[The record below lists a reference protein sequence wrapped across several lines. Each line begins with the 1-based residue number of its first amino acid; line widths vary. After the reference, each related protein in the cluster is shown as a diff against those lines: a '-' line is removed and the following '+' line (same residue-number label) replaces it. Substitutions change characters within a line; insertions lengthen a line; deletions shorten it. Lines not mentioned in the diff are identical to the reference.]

1 MRNVPA
7 DVLASLQ
14 KSHGTEPVL
23 IIEVQWVDGG
33 PSVMYS
39 DQKLSGGD
47 YPYPTI
53 IQVGDFATALLVS
66 GAGDSQQISVTLD
79 DVDGALKTMLDAN
92 DIHKRP
98 VWVYQGFKGLTINHK
113 FLLFKGELSSP
124 IIWSEGKRTLTFDV
138 LTRQEEVEVGF
149 SMEEGDFLSIPDQAL
164 GVEWPLVFGE
174 VCNMKV
180 PQLRAPR
187 QGILTSGEGVHDFTL
202 HNRICQA
209 RRLQCPSQYT
219 GLEATKQGNTVVKV
233 ATFQPD
239 YSCIDNRWATVCQ
252 LEYLLDQQL
261 SYENTYIQIQ
271 GGNDFPQGE
280 KVTLNIGGVIFRGV
294 FNGETFH
301 VIERTHPEYASITLL
316 ECRDIPERHRGLVT
330 VSAFTTDEE
339 GEEMFGSKDPNWQLS
354 NAKTVYEPN
363 VNSPDLSSCVA
374 GEAQVMPGM
383 AGGPGAAQKAYDD
396 MPTSNFFWCP
406 PGSEVFLEDE
416 AELIHIVSLLPGV
429 VNHVAAYKTQLS
441 GRKLLLEIPADYYT
455 IYETDYDGYTVVE
468 IGMDMKLS
476 LRDSVW
482 DDDLY
487 VSFTSDIGPNPVDII
502 QWLLEKYT
510 SIAADSS
517 SFNEVHASMVNYP
530 TNFSLKVRQ
539 NALALIQDIAYQT
552 RCAAYIR
559 NGVMFIKYLA
569 DEPTSVRTITASDIL
584 TQSFEVSL
592 TQSEDLVTKSII
604 NWRETEA
611 GVVDSDKIEKNIV
624 LKHNIPKYGVQEES
638 HNYFTQNTYSTILK
652 SATFWL
658 IRQSYTWKH
667 IEFST
672 TIQHLDL
679 ELFDCITLNLP
690 QFSAAP
696 VKCVI
701 TDVQFNNKN
710 NTIRFKAWTPI
721 RAGTTEPYALAWPAS
736 VPAAT
741 VWPLDGE
748 TQWAD
753 PGYDFNITPPLGH
766 ILSGGDATELENFV
780 PQTRGDAHPSDL
792 DDSPP
797 AVVCRIS
804 SFEEDNLDVS
814 GEAPVFEALNL
825 AKRNHQE
832 RLKKDGF
839 GKQSNDEAGGPG
851 SSKEEGDTK
860 PDRGAC
866 GESVAWDCVYEV
878 TVTSVIP
885 TRVSSG
891 RFDPSGGCQGGPCNC
906 NQKGLPCV
914 GPLSQH
920 CQAFSDRGAAD
931 GFVASKQAE
940 ITALLNGCGYQCG
953 VLAPYSV
960 GGVKAIPGK
969 SGGWQDPNT
978 WGPNP
983 TGPEPCITEPTYL
996 YSPGIDY
1003 APNDI

>member
-1 MRNVPA
+1 MRDVPA

-23 IIEVQWVDGG
+23 IIEVQWVDDG
-33 PSVMYS
+33 PLVMYS

-53 IQVGDFATALLVS
+53 IQVGDFATAMLVS
-66 GAGDSQQISVTLD
+66 GAGDSQQISITLD
-79 DVDGALKTMLDAN
+79 DVDGALKAMLDAN

-124 IIWSEGKRTLTFDV
+124 VVWSEGQRTLTFDV
-138 LTRQEEVEVGF
+138 LTQQEEAEVGF
-149 SMEEGDFLSIPDQAL
+149 SMEEGNFLSIPDQAL
-164 GVEWPLVFGE
+164 GVAWPLVFGE

-180 PQLRAPR
+180 PQLRSPR
-187 QGILTSGEGVHDFTL
+187 QGILTTGEGIHDFTL
-202 HNRICQA
+202 QNRICQA

-219 GLEATKQGNTVVKV
+219 GLEARQRGYTVVKV

-239 YSCIDNRWATVCQ
+239 YACIDNRWATVCQ

-261 SYENTYIQIQ
+261 SYENTDIQIQ
-271 GGNDFPQGE
+271 GGNDFPQG
-280 KVTLNIGGVIFRGV
+280 KRVTLNIQGAIFIGI

-301 VIERTHPEYASITLL
+301 VIERTHPEYSSITLV

-354 NAKTVYEPN
+354 DAETVYEPN
-363 VNSPDLSSCVA
+363 VNSPDLDSCLA
-374 GEAQVMPGM
+374 GEAQVLPGM

-396 MPTSNFFWCP
+396 MPKSDFFWCP

-416 AELIHIVSLLPGV
+416 AELMYIVSLLPGV

-482 DDDLY
+482 GDDLY
-487 VSFTSDIGPNPVDII
+487 ISFTSDVGPNPVDII

-510 SIAADSS
+510 SITVDSS
-517 SFNEVHASMVNYP
+517 SFDVVRESMMNYP

-539 NALALIQDIAYQT
+539 NVLSLIQDIAYQT

-559 NGVMFIKYLA
+559 NGMMFIKYLA
-569 DEPTSVRTITASDIL
+569 AEPTSVRTITASDIL

-592 TQSEDLVTKSII
+592 TQSEDLITKSII
-604 NWRETEA
+604 NWEETEV
-611 GVVDSDKIEKNIV
+611 GVVDSDKVKKIIV
-624 LKHNIPKYGVQEES
+624 LKHNTPKYGVQEES
-638 HNYFTQNTYSTILK
+638 YDYFTQNTYSTILK

-658 IRQSYTWKH
+658 IRQSYTWKYV
-667 IEFST
+667 EFST

-690 QFSAAP
+690 QFSTAA
-696 VKCVI
+696 VKCII

-710 NTIRFKAWTPI
+710 NTIHFRAWTPI
-721 RAGTTEPYALAWPAS
+721 RAGTTEPYTLAWPAS

-766 ILSGGDATELENFV
+766 ILSGGATTELENFV
-780 PQTRGDAHPSDL
+780 PQTRGDVHPSDL

-804 SFEEDNLDVS
+804 SFEEDNLDVA

-825 AKRNHQE
+825 AKRNRQE
-832 RLKKDGF
+832 QLKKSGFSTEDDESPGGADG
-839 GKQSNDEAGGPG
+839 KDN
-851 SSKEEGDTK
+851 EEDTK
-860 PDRGAC
+860 PKRGAC
-866 GESVAWDCVYEV
+866 GASAAYNCVYEI
-878 TVTSVIP
+878 TVTYVTP

-891 RFDPSGGCQGGPCNC
+891 RYDPSGGCQGGPCNC
-906 NQKGLPCV
+906 AQKGLPCV
-914 GPLSQH
+914 GPLSQF
-920 CQAFSDRGAAD
+920 CQAYSSRGVAD
-931 GFVASKQAE
+931 SALAERKAE
-940 ITALLNGCGYQCG
+940 IAALLKGCGYQCG
-953 VLAPYSV
+953 VQAIYSV
-960 GGVKAIPGK
+960 SSIKAIPGTP
-969 SGGWQDPNT
+969 GDYQDPNT

-983 TGPEPCITEPTYL
+983 PGPDPCITEPTHL
-996 YSPGIDY
+996 YSPGIEY
-1003 APNDI
+1003 EEEEW